1 MGKNKNKSGLTGIKN
16 FAVKNRVVLAAL
28 GGAAAGVAISRL
40 LGTEKAAE
48 ILNTVGSNVR
58 EFGHKVSAG
67 LQNHQPIE
75 QGV

>member
-1 MGKNKNKSGLTGIKN
+1 MTGIKE

-28 GGAAAGVAISRL
+28 GGAVAGVAISRI

-48 ILNTVGSNVR
+48 ILNTDGSNVR
-58 EFGHKVSAG
+58 EFGHKVYAQ